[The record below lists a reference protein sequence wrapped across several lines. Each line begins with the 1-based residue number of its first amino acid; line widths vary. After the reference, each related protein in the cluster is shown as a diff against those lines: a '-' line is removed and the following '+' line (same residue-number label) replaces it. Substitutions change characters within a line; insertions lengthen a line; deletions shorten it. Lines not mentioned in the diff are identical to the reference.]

1 MKKGIWIAGISVL
14 IAFSAHAAEDAG
26 KFFENLLIS
35 EDVKVKE
42 NESLAIENASKMLDT
57 KPKILQMK
65 DNKVVARPQ
74 RKAAAPEAKETV
86 SEYGAA
92 PFGLVWGDSIK
103 KTKALGV
110 VLTEVEE
117 KDYVNSFSFTY
128 LPKPIHDFREVVGS
142 FGVENELWRIIGYG
156 KMIEDDASASGV
168 MKMYND
174 YYKLLEKKYGNAKQ
188 FYTPKVTNVDKTVDI
203 GGGKTKTVT
212 EAREEPI
219 GGANFL
225 QELESG
231 EAVLYATFENG
242 DVGVALAV
250 NVDGSGQSYI
260 IVDYKNLKIL
270 KNREQKTL
278 DAL

>member
-1 MKKGIWIAGISVL
+1 MKKGIWIAGISIL
-14 IAFSAHAAEDAG
+14 IAFSAYAAEDAG
-26 KFFENLLIS
+26 KFYENLLIS

-74 RKAAAPEAKETV
+74 RKAAAPEAKEPV
-86 SEYGAA
+86 SEYGTA
-92 PFGLVWGDSIK
+92 PFGLVWGDSMK
-103 KTKALGV
+103 ETKALGV
-110 VLTEVEE
+110 VLTAVEE

-188 FYTPKVTNVDKTVDI
+188 FYTPKVTNVDISD
-203 GGGKTKTVT
+203 GKSKTVT

-225 QELESG
+225 KELESG
-231 EAVLYATFENG
+231 EAVLYATFENR